1 MNKHIKLY
9 EDFINEVAIDSLT
22 EDEGRLSF
30 RDLKKGQILLN
41 KFRSGRKYTI
51 LDVNPKV
58 ATVKNLE
65 TGNVVQIYSLNN
77 YELKE
82 S

>member
-1 MNKHIKLY
+1 MQH
-9 EDFINEVAIDSLT
+9 
-22 EDEGRLSF
+22 
-30 RDLKKGQILLN
+30 
-41 KFRSGRKYTI
+41 RSGRKYTI